1 MRFEN
6 GYSNAITLI
15 EKLDEPW
22 GIKDAE
28 SRHVYMN
35 PPARKYTNTPDNFP
49 IEGKLDIEFPA
60 EWHELHDEL
69 IKHDQITMNKKGSVS
84 VLEVHHWNGCSKPTP
99 FISDK
104 IPIYESDGNCIGI
117 IWNAKPASIV
127 NPTLN
132 IFKKNN
138 CKTIPYATGE
148 ITEREHEVIWL
159 IIHGYTRKEISYIL
173 NISSCAVKCRLYS
186 VFQKKSIFN
195 IKQLRELYINNRM
208 DSYIPSSILK
218 NGLLFL

>member
-1 MRFEN
+1 M
-6 GYSNAITLI
+6 
-15 EKLDEPW
+15 
-22 GIKDAE
+22 GIKDAV

-117 IWNAKPASIV
+117 IW
-127 NPTLN
+127 
-132 IFKKNN
+132 
-138 CKTIPYATGE
+138 
-148 ITEREHEVIWL
+148 L